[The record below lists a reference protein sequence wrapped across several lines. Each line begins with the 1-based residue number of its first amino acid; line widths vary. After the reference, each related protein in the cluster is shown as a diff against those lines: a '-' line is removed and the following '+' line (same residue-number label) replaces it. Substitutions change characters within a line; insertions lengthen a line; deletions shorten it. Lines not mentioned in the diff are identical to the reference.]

1 MQIINKSSKTQNK
14 NLSFSSITPLAEEI
28 LLERHGKKFIEKINV
43 VKQQLPTI
51 TNSEVL
57 NVQIRPDFFD
67 KKVVKIQ
74 AFHDTVPESQE
85 YSKLLSI
92 PANSKISDF
101 RKVIQNAADQ
111 ATIKAKAV
119 LKEIIN

>member
-28 LLERHGKKFIEKINV
+28 LLERHGEKFIEKINV

>member
-28 LLERHGKKFIEKINV
+28 LLERHGKKFIEKINA